1 MNNTKKKKR
10 GQSTRQL
17 MGLEEITD
25 YSLKTAGGELVYFL
39 VKPDNLSVL
48 SMEGV
53 RGRVIALENLLRG
66 TESVRILA
74 LNSRES
80 FERNKDWYAER
91 IQHDQNPALCNLL
104 RQVYLEYEDRVE
116 EANLIFRFRM
126 PQEKLI
132 LKLDSQK
139 TYRVFENL
147 YINIIKYAMTGSRVY
162 VNLEQEEKEVR
173 IELKNMSATEL
184 HVEPDELTE
193 RFVRGDSARNTEG
206 SGLGLAIAKSFVQ
219 VQGGRMEV
227 SVDGDLFKVVLWF
240 KAEEASSQ

>member
-104 RQVYLEYEDRVE
+104 RQDAQHLDDIQATTASTREFAFLFQLEKRSGEDVR
-116 EANLIFRFRM
+116 
-126 PQEKLI
+126 
-132 LKLDSQK
+132 SQ
-139 TYRVFENL
+139 
-147 YINIIKYAMTGSRVY
+147 
-162 VNLEQEEKEVR
+162 
-173 IELKNMSATEL
+173 
-184 HVEPDELTE
+184 
-193 RFVRGDSARNTEG
+193 
-206 SGLGLAIAKSFVQ
+206 IA
-219 VQGGRMEV
+219 RMERRC
-227 SVDGDLFKVVLWF
+227 
-240 KAEEASSQ
+240 ATRASTSRGPASRTLNACSRSTISRTCSRNILTISTVKGG

>member
-1 MNNTKKKKR
+1 MNNTKKKERRR
-10 GQSTRQL
+10 GQSARQL

-104 RQVYLEYEDRVE
+104 RQDAQHLDDIQATMASTREFAFLFQLEKRSGEDVRSQI
-116 EANLIFRFRM
+116 ARM
-126 PQEKLI
+126 EKTLR
-132 LKLDSQK
+132 DQGFHVQRASEQD
-139 TYRVFENL
+139 
-147 YINIIKYAMTGSRVY
+147 IKR
-162 VNLEQEEKEVR
+162 L
-173 IELKNMSATEL
+173 
-184 HVEPDELTE
+184 
-193 RFVRGDSARNTEG
+193 
-206 SGLGLAIAKSFVQ
+206 LAIYYQQDVFP
-219 VQGGRMEV
+219 EYFDDL
-227 SVDGDLFKVVLWF
+227 DGERWVT
-240 KAEEASSQ
+240 QNG